1 MCLINTSHLHHLL
14 SLTTTTLVL
23 LPIHSTILHKM
34 IMLIQLVHLLMVI
47 LHGLITLLHLD
58 MGDQI
63 TLVLEEIEMVE
74 DSDVTLEVEE
84 LVLDLASKAII
95 TTSFLLQGIKITYN
109 VNSAR
114 NLVIWLHSASTYMYL
129 MTIP

>member
-1 MCLINTSHLHHLL
+1 
-14 SLTTTTLVL
+14 
-23 LPIHSTILHKM
+23 
-34 IMLIQLVHLLMVI
+34 MVI